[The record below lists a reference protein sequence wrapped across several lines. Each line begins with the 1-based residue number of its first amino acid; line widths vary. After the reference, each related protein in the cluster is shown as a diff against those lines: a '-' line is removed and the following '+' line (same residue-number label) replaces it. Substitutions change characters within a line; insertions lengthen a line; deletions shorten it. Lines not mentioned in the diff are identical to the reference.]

1 MEQLLLVLFLVF
13 SVVSALL
20 ERRKRRQQS
29 EEAEQQQEQKRQQG
43 ESTPAP
49 VFFEEDDDDDE
60 AWGSWPIPPG
70 DPFDVSKPKP
80 ARQSPRLGETPMPP
94 ATADA
99 QVLLQELENQARDA
113 EERARLQGQEAD
125 RRQQQARQVRPAQ
138 KVAELI
144 RRQRSVAK
152 KSAGRRGPR
161 YRFTVERAR
170 EAVVFTELL
179 GSCKSERNEEW
190 LW

>member
-1 MEQLLLVLFLVF
+1 MEQLLLVLFLLF

-29 EEAEQQQEQKRQQG
+29 EEQEQKRQQG

-49 VFFEEDDDDDE
+49 VSFEEDDDDDE
-60 AWGSWPIPPG
+60 AWGSWPMPPG
-70 DPFDVSKPKP
+70 DPFDVSKSKP

-125 RRQQQARQVRPAQ
+125 RRQQQAREVRPAQ

-152 KSAGRRGPR
+152 KSAGRLGPR

>member
-20 ERRKRRQQS
+20 KRRKQS
-29 EEAEQQQEQKRQQG
+29 EEAQKQEEQKKQQG
-43 ESTPAP
+43 VPASAP
-49 VFFEEDDDDDE
+49 VSFEEDDDDDE
-60 AWGSWPIPPG
+60 EWGSWPMPPG
-70 DPFDVSKPKP
+70 DPFDAQPKP
-80 ARQSPRLGETPMPP
+80 A

-99 QVLLQELENQARDA
+99 QVLLYELEDQARAA
-113 EERARLQGQEAD
+113 EERARLQDQEANQ
-125 RRQQQARQVRPAQ
+125 RQQQARDVRPAQ

-144 RRQRSVAK
+144 QRQRSVAK
-152 KSAGRRGPR
+152 KNAGRRGPR